1 MSGKRLEGKT
11 AWVTGAGTG
20 IGRAIAI
27 AFAKEGA
34 RVALTGRR
42 EAPLRETAGM
52 MPAGSAL
59 VLPADLTDAAQIERA
74 LAGFAEAFGTTPD
87 ILVNNAGVNL
97 KRRYLHQLT
106 PDTIRM
112 MIEGN
117 LTAPFMTSVAVLPGM
132 KAKGGGLIIQIA
144 SMAGKRVSFLS
155 GPAYIAAKHGL
166 VALSEAINQE
176 NGIFNIRSTCICP
189 GEVATPILEFRPEP
203 VPPEDVAR
211 LLQPEDLAEMA
222 VFVATLPPHV
232 CVSEMLTTPTYM
244 RHLAAG
250 ARKIAAMP

>member
-1 MSGKRLEGKT
+1 MSRKLQGKT
-11 AWVTGAGTG
+11 AWVTGAGSG

-27 AFAKEGA
+27 AFAREGA

-42 EAPLRETAGM
+42 RAPLEETAGM

-59 VLPADLTDAAQIERA
+59 LLPADLTDAAQIGRA
-74 LAGFAEAFGTTPD
+74 LATFAESFGTTPD

-106 PDTIRM
+106 PDAIRM
-112 MIEGN
+112 MIDGN

-155 GPAYIAAKHGL
+155 GPSYIAAKHGL

-176 NGIFNIRSTCICP
+176 NGIHNIRSTCICP
-189 GEVATPILEFRPEP
+189 GEVATPILENRPEP

-211 LLQPEDLAEMA
+211 LLKPEDLAAMA
-222 VFVATLPPHV
+222 VFVATMPPHV
-232 CVSEMLTTPTYM
+232 CISEMLTTPTYM